1 MFNDFD
7 YRSVKLEEIFL
18 DYQNPRIVTPNR
30 LKTQD
35 AIVSYMFAH
44 TKLLSFIQK
53 IFREGKNR
61 GAETPYI
68 IKSGDHYVVVEGNT
82 RIAAYKLL
90 TGLLKAPPE
99 YAGKIPAISK
109 EMKEDLLSVSCS
121 IAPDRDTL
129 SPIMANAHFGLGD
142 KSKWGYLGSRKAV
155 YDEWKSGK
163 TIDKLSEVFNK
174 NRNEIINYLMEYTL
188 YLEALKFDW
197 TQKQKEQLIDPEIK
211 FNPPVRFLQ
220 GSSHKEKMGIE
231 YDTENI
237 KIIFKD
243 DLSRKK
249 YKHLIY
255 KLVLNL
261 GKGLKAISS
270 YEDVFKDFTTSSP
283 LGGQKDQSSEEN
295 DQSPETGEDDN
306 SSDDR
311 DLSPSPPKEDPKP
324 APKPKPLKNAL
335 FSYESSSNS
344 ELLINLANE
353 ARRLSIKQFPCA
365 GTFLLRNIVEAI
377 LKELIVK
384 NDANGENNN
393 ISLESALGL
402 CMGQKIN
409 IPKEDK
415 KILGEFRTHHLNYLN
430 LGAHGNI
437 VPNENKLR
445 MARDCIALFV
455 RKYG

>member
-1 MFNDFD
+1 MFSDFD
-7 YRSVKLEEIFL
+7 YKTIKLEEIML
-18 DYQNPRIVTPNR
+18 DYQNPRIVTPSP
-30 LKTQD
+30 LKTQEE
-35 AIVSYMFAH
+35 IVAYMFEH
-44 TKLLSFIQK
+44 TDLMDLISK
-53 IFREGKNR
+53 IAREGKNK
-61 GAETPYI
+61 GAERPYI
-68 IKSGDHYVVVEGNT
+68 IASGKNSYTVIEGNT
-82 RIAAYKLL
+82 RITAYKIL
-90 TGLLKAPPE
+90 TGLLNVP
-99 YAGKIPAISK
+99 AGFEGRVPAISD
-109 EMKEDLLSVSCS
+109 EMKVDLLSVDCT

-129 SPIMANAHFGLGD
+129 FPIMTNAHFGRGD
-142 KSKWGYLGSRKAV
+142 KSKWGYLGSRQAIYKELVAGKNI
-155 YDEWKSGK
+155 DEIAELFEISP
-163 TIDKLSEVFNK
+163 SEV
-174 NRNEIINYLMEYTL
+174 RRYIIEYKL
-188 YLEALKFDW
+188 YLEAIKLRWTLKE
-197 TQKQKEQLIDPEIK
+197 KQKLLDPAIA
-211 FNPPVRFLQ
+211 FNPPIRFLQ
-220 GSSHKEKMGIE
+220 TKGHKEKVGIE
-231 YDTENI
+231 YDLDNLNIVFENNI
-237 KIIFKD
+237 AKQKFQ
-243 DLSRKK
+243 
-249 YKHLIY
+249 HLIK
-255 KLVLNL
+255 KLVINPH
-261 GKGLKAISS
+261 KGLGATAEYDS
-270 YEDVFKDFTTSSP
+270 VFKDFTTSSP
-283 LGGQKDQSSEEN
+283 LGGQKDKSSEEN

-311 DLSPSPPKEDPKP
+311 DLSPSPPKP

-335 FSYESSSNS
+335 FAYESSSNS